1 MHYSFRRM
9 RVIVIAF
16 LVVTL
21 ASGDSSKLVISRKTP
36 AYTGTRKFHRVLA
49 LGLSDNTVIRADFED
64 ELASELGAPE
74 TEAIPGNAILLR
86 PEGTHFDLDYLKT
99 QIREHRIDAIVVSR
113 LINVEITASYVPGAP
128 YVPPYPY
135 YNSFYGYYGAVYPVV
150 YSPGYL
156 KEEKKVRIETNV
168 YATSSMEGELIW
180 TCITDSFNPSSNTK
194 AIERL
199 VKVIATQMRS
209 EGVL

>member
-1 MHYSFRRM
+1 MQYTFRRIL
-9 RVIVIAF
+9 VIIIAF
-16 LVVTL
+16 LTVTL
-21 ASGDSSKLVISRKTP
+21 ASGDSSKLVMSWKTP
-36 AYTGTRKFHRVLA
+36 AYTGTKQFHRVLA
-49 LGLSDNTVIRADFED
+49 LGLSDNTVVRADFED

-74 TEAIPGNAILLR
+74 IEAIPGNAILLR

-99 QIREHRIDAIVVSR
+99 QIREHKIDAIVVSR
-113 LINVEITASYVPGAP
+113 LINVEITASYVPGTP

-168 YATSSMEGELIW
+168 YATSSAEGELVW
-180 TCITDSFNPSSNTK
+180 MCITDTLDPSSKTK

-199 VKVIATQMRS
+199 VKVIATQMKS
-209 EGVL
+209 DGVL